1 MNKDLFPEYI
11 IFILTVAFVISSI
24 IYINDTFNNINN
36 KVDCNHS
43 VYCYEVK

>member
-1 MNKDLFPEYI
+1 MNKDLFPEFV

-24 IYINDTFNNINN
+24 FYINDTFDNVDKI
-36 KVDCNHS
+36 DCNHS